1 MASSAS
7 AFVSLD
13 KYKSDMV
20 TYLAQ
25 LEYSR
30 KKFARIDSV
39 LNSVISI
46 LDHFP
51 NGDEFLRALDMLKE
65 LRTVERLDIAGVPV
79 APSLD
84 NQKFSSIADG
94 VQASFEFEGER

>member
-1 MASSAS
+1 MTTS

-13 KYKSDMV
+13 KYKQDML
-20 TYLAQ
+20 TYSVQ

-30 KKFARIDSV
+30 KKFARIDAV
-39 LNSVISI
+39 LNSVINI

-51 NGDEFLRALDMLKE
+51 NGNELLRALDMLKE
-65 LRTVERLDIAGVPV
+65 LRSVERPDIAGAPA